1 MFTDIHF
8 VLAWF
13 GFVFLMLLLKLPF
26 IIAANRSHQGHRVY
40 HPYSLIHERFRR
52 RAWQRR

>member
-13 GFVFLMLLLKLPF
+13 GFMCLMLLLKLPF
-26 IIAANRSHQGHRVY
+26 IAARRSHQGHRVY
-40 HPYSLIHERFRR
+40 HSHALLHERFQR